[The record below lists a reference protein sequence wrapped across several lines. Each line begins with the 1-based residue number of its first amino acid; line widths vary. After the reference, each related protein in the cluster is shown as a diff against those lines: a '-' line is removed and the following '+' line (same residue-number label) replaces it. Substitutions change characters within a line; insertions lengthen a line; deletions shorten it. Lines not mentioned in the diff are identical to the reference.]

1 MVAVALRLA
10 AAVAVALPPA
20 LSQTDWLMDYERT
33 VGELAAAHPELH
45 PFDAAA
51 PGTGPHAQ
59 RREFPCEPLN
69 SQRRAENVHELM
81 PSDIAA
87 VGALGDS
94 VTAGFGAR
102 ASSLIDL
109 VIEARGASCDH
120 AQQTSVART
129 PVFGRLL
136 G

>member
-1 MVAVALRLA
+1 MSIGWTIIGRPVRVR
-10 AAVAVALPPA
+10 AVALPPA

-87 VGALGDS
+87 VGVAWLQEWS
-94 VTAGFGAR
+94 CIR
-102 ASSLIDL
+102 AS
-109 VIEARGASCDH
+109 
-120 AQQTSVART
+120 
-129 PVFGRLL
+129 
-136 G
+136 